1 MSSADNDNNSNK
13 QLLMTQPQ
21 SRGPGVNRAY
31 KVYWPGLGP
40 GPGPELDNSVKLISV
55 QFLNL
60 SFHIRHTSPLPVS
73 RESPVAAVVQCL
85 QCLQTTNTKCPE
97 LLHSAVS
104 ALQSWR
110 RQRTSIPNYLSDNLN
125 PLQSSGLIFSTRRL
139 WLLNASL
146 WEREVSSD
154 TADTRA
160 VVYHQN
166 NK

>member
-1 MSSADNDNNSNK
+1 
-13 QLLMTQPQ
+13 MTQPQ

-31 KVYWPGLGP
+31 KVNWPGLGP
-40 GPGPELDNSVKLISV
+40 GPGAELDNSVKLISV
-55 QFLNL
+55 QFHNL
-60 SFHIRHTSPLPVS
+60 SFHILHTSPLPVS

-85 QCLQTTNTKCPE
+85 QTTNTNKCPE
-97 LLHSAVS
+97 LLQSAVS

-166 NK
+166 NKYSCQAQVQSQI